1 MDHDCHP
8 LSPSAPT
15 TSPLPPP
22 SPDGFQR
29 SALKYKEDQ
38 IAKGEN
44 SRKMLRKRSMDGLYL
59 VLITKLLLDYMLKL
73 LSVTKCQ
80 NHVIGKLYEVEQN
93 IEKALIN
100 FERAADLFQNEKL
113 STFIA
118 NDCKQK
124 VAHFSAQLE
133 QYSREIA
140 MNEDLAKQSLNKNL
154 SKSSVKGYLL
164 NAGLCQLFK
173 ADAAAVSNA
182 LEHYEEL
189 DPTFPG
195 THEYK
200 FLAAL
205 ESLD

>member
-38 IAKGEN
+38 IAKVN
-44 SRKMLRKRSMDGLYL
+44 LYME
-59 VLITKLLLDYMLKL
+59 TGSFPSTAKY
-73 LSVTKCQ
+73 CQ
-80 NHVIGKLYEVEQN
+80 VIGKLYEVEQN

-200 FLAAL
+200 FLAVSGCL
-205 ESLD
+205 